1 MLLLSSLG
9 STMAEIPK
17 AEKLVVVDPMPVN
30 KACSRAGNICI
41 QKTTFFCKES
51 LDTSSLPLFDPL
63 CWYFSTV
70 FLVPSICFGIL
81 LQLIYHFRKWYQNM
95 HGTWHAPLEMSFFE
109 ETEDIESQ
117 QFSFQ
122 FGHWQIAGDMVE
134 MLSWTEI
141 HDWFHFSRIDKRF
154 VQIFSYELLLLL
166 LTLFCFI
173 NTIPTQYFHLCR
185 FFYVVV
191 YQMTRVYY
199 HGGPNSIYW
208 SGERE

>member
-1 MLLLSSLG
+1 MPLLCSSSNYG
-9 STMAEIPK
+9 SIENEEKRNASPVFTWFYNGRNSKSWK
-17 AEKLVVVDPMPVN
+17 ASSSRSY
-30 KACSRAGNICI
+30 ACQQSLQQSWQHLHTKDN
-41 QKTTFFCKES
+41 FFSAKRV
-51 LDTSSLPLFDPL
+51 LTLLPLFDPL

-109 ETEDIESQ
+109 ETEEDIESQ

-141 HDWFHFSRIDKRF
+141 HDWFHFSRIDDKRF

-185 FFYVVV
+185 FFYVV
-191 YQMTRVYY
+191 
-199 HGGPNSIYW
+199 
-208 SGERE
+208 